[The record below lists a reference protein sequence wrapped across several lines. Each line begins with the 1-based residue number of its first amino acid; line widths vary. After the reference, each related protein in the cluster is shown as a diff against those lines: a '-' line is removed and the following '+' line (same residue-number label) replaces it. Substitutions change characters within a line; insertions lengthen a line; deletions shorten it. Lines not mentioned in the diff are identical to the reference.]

1 MFPVVAECRRRDRA
15 DDRCPADS
23 AESGAGEPAP
33 RPRRYVSQVRRRQAD
48 ETRER
53 IIVAG
58 VELVRGFDS
67 WDWSGLTFRSVAQR
81 AGVGERTVY
90 RHFPNERGLRD
101 AIMARLG
108 EEAGVDYERL
118 TLAEVGEVAGRMF
131 RSLGAFAVSVRTSR
145 APRTTPR
152 SSPSTGTG
160 ARRCCAP

>member
-1 MFPVVAECRRRDRA
+1 MTAAQADGAEMAPVS
-15 DDRCPADS
+15 P
-23 AESGAGEPAP
+23 P

-101 AIMARLG
+101 AIMAGLG
-108 EEAGVDYERL
+108 EQAGVDYERL
-118 TLAEVGEVAGRMF
+118 TLAEVGEVAGRISA
-131 RSLGAFAVSVRTSR
+131 RSAPLRCRMSR